1 MKMFP
6 AKLTLNQKF
15 AAAAFVFALLAAV
28 VSIPKRGNSNLN
40 LQELASLVENEKDHI
55 DANELADWIM
65 QKRNDYILIDTREKS
80 LYDEYHIPTADNI
93 SLQKL
98 INENFPADKK
108 IVIYSEGGTHGAQGW
123 FFLKS
128 KGYKKVYFLR
138 YGLNEWIDDL
148 LFPKVSK
155 ELYESNSE
163 EYQNIARKAAFFG
176 GEVELTDS
184 TNIKTKSYRREG
196 C

>member
-1 MKMFP
+1 MKILP
-6 AKLTLNQKF
+6 DKLSTNQKF
-15 AAAAFVFALLAAV
+15 AVAAFILALLAAV
-28 VSIPKRGNSNLN
+28 VSIPKSGNSNLN

-55 DANELADWIM
+55 DATELADWIM
-65 QKRNDYILIDTREKS
+65 QKRADYILIDTRSKS
-80 LYDEYHIPTADNI
+80 NYKEYHIPTAQNI

-108 IVIYSEGGTHGAQGW
+108 IIIYSEGGTHGAQGW

-128 KGYKKVYFLR
+128 KGYKEVYFLR

-155 ELYESNSE
+155 EMYESGSE

-184 TNIKTKSYRREG
+184 TNIKTKTYRREG